1 MRPIETLKR
10 MWATRWGRRAIIM
23 LGLVLLLSAPLRCD
37 GPYKGR
43 VVEEKTG
50 QPIPGVLAVA
60 NWTGVS
66 VNIAGGTTYCI
77 DAAEAL
83 TDENGEFEIPGR
95 RASLFRNLGTMNIS
109 IYKVGYQKVECMWK
123 EFYHGGSCYDEP
135 VAFEGDRAIFP
146 LRLVPKAK
154 LNTELASPPHISCGR
169 KDGKALVEY
178 FRIREEYF
186 QAVRKAKD

>member
-95 RASLFRNLGTMNIS
+95 RASLFGNLGTMNIS

-123 EFYHGGSCYDEP
+123 EFYHGGSCYEDP
-135 VAFEGDRAIFP
+135 VNFEGDRAIFP
-146 LRLVPKAK
+146 LSRVPKAK
-154 LNTELASPPHISCGR
+154 LDSTDGYPPHISCGR
-169 KDGKALVEY
+169 KDGKPLTQYIKVHEDYRRALGL
-178 FRIREEYF
+178 
-186 QAVRKAKD
+186 KP